1 MIQLQ
6 LYKGAILGSEKN
18 NKYKDILLPMVDK
31 KKTKE
36 KVNDAYETIYVATHP
51 TRSNILNQL
60 ESQKMYASK
69 LEEKTGVD
77 RKIISFHLSK
87 LEKAGLVT
95 SEYGLMTTSKTRPM
109 AVRYYSLTSEGEKMV
124 KKLKAILSD

>member
-1 MIQLQ
+1 M
-6 LYKGAILGSEKN
+6 
-18 NKYKDILLPMVDK
+18 DK
-31 KKTKE
+31 KKVKE
-36 KVNDAYETIYVATHP
+36 KINDDIYETIYVATHP
-51 TRSNILNQL
+51 TRSNILTQL

-69 LEEKTGVD
+69 LEEMINVD

-87 LEKAGLVT
+87 LERAGLVA

-109 AVRYYSLTSEGEKMV
+109 AVRYYSLTVEGEKMV